1 MKKANIPVIAISAV
15 AVCLVAVGAFLG
27 LKATGKIPASDANS
41 DTTTNSIT
49 YNYEQTVPTT
59 SPIVSILDTTFQV
72 ATDAFVPSTQ
82 AQTQSQT
89 QKPTESTT
97 KKPTTTQK
105 PEETTDA
112 PVHGELD
119 PDEMSSSGGASK
131 PVTPSA
137 NLPKDMSLSGLYK
150 SGYNV
155 FGPKPY
161 IFNDDKDPNCV
172 QRKFGYN
179 PTYDAGATLIDFS
192 IDTVKFD
199 FKYDGKEYRIQ
210 MWKGQYISGEIG
222 TVGGEIG
229 LYTRKPGT
237 GLLLDHYNCADEDD
251 WLKMEMTVF
260 WNEFGDGVYHPQLTR
275 NYDDF
280 WWPTGF
286 VYGNLR
292 DKHDSNDLRILGRI
306 TFESE
311 EQAQLFAGQLAKK
324 GFSEVSTFDPNDID
338 TFKIY
343 KKDVIFMWQNA
354 R

>member
-15 AVCLVAVGAFLG
+15 AVCVIGVATFLG
-27 LKATGKIPASDANS
+27 LKATGKIHASEI
-41 DTTTNSIT
+41 TTVPTVGSS
-49 YNYEQTVPTT
+49 YNYEQTESTT
-59 SPIVSILDTTFQV
+59 DIITSILDTTYQV
-72 ATDAFVPSTQ
+72 ATDAFAPS
-82 AQTQSQT
+82 ATQSQSQNQAST
-89 QKPTESTT
+89 QTTT
-97 KKPTTTQK
+97 KKPSTTATTTQK
-105 PEETTDA
+105 QEETTQ
-112 PVHGELD
+112 PPHGELD
-119 PDEMSSSGGASK
+119 PDEMSSSSGAK
-131 PVTPSA
+131 PVTPSK
-137 NLPKDMSLSGLYK
+137 NLPKDMSIAGLHNL
-150 SGYNV
+150 GYSV
-155 FGPKPY
+155 YGPKPY
-161 IFNDDKDPNCV
+161 IFNDDKDPNCI

-179 PTYDAGATLIDFS
+179 PTYDAGAALIDFS

-210 MWKGQYISGEIG
+210 FWKGQYISGEIG

-237 GLLLDHYNCADEDD
+237 GLLLDHYNCADEED

-260 WNEFGDGVYHPQLTR
+260 WNEFDDGVYHPQLTR
-275 NYDDF
+275 AYDDF

-311 EQAQLFAGQLAKK
+311 EQAELFAQQLAKK
-324 GFSEVSTFDPNDID
+324 GFSQVSNFDPNEID

-343 KKDVIFMWQNA
+343 KKDAIFMWQNV